1 MPVARK
7 ATTKAF
13 CDRVWDSLF
22 SSIVGCK
29 ALTREQRRVYEYM
42 WRHVDV
48 RTRIYEMP
56 LGQSATARRLGLS
69 DAALA
74 RVLQALCAKGFT
86 HRLAPHARRPLRFGL
101 NPLIIES
108 AYEQTKRMYPD
119 LLAS

>member
-7 ATTKAF
+7 AATKAF

-22 SSIVGCK
+22 SSICGCK
-29 ALTREQRRVYEYM
+29 ALTRDQRRVYEYL

-48 RTRIYEMP
+48 RTRIYEWP
-56 LGQSATARRLGLS
+56 LGQGATARRLGLS
-69 DAALA
+69 DAALTRA
-74 RVLQALCAKGFT
+74 LEALCAKGFT
-86 HRLAPHARRPLRFGL
+86 HRLAPQPRRPLRFGL

-108 AYEQTKRMYPD
+108 AYEHTKRMFPD

>member
-7 ATTKAF
+7 ATTRAF

-22 SSIVGCK
+22 SSIGGCK
-29 ALTREQRRVYEYM
+29 SLSRDQRRVYEYL

-56 LGQSATARRLGLS
+56 LGQGATARRLGLS

-74 RVLQALCAKGFT
+74 RILDALCNKGFT
-86 HRLAPHARRPLRFGL
+86 HRLEPRARRPLRFGL
-101 NPLIIES
+101 NPLLIES

>member
-7 ATTKAF
+7 VATKAF

-22 SSIVGCK
+22 SSIGGCK
-29 ALTREQRRVYEYM
+29 ALTRDQRRVYEYM

-48 RTRIYEMP
+48 RTRIYERP
-56 LGQSATARRLGLS
+56 LGQGATARRLGLS
-69 DAALA
+69 DAALM
-74 RVLQALCAKGFT
+74 RVLHALCIKGFT
-86 HRLAPHARRPLRFGL
+86 HRLAPRARRPLRFGL
-101 NPLIIES
+101 NPLLIES